1 LSILSTT
8 YKIIPNILLSR
19 LTPYGEE
26 ITGERQCGFRSY
38 RSNTDYKLC
47 ISQILEKNGNAL
59 KQSITFFSDEY
70 FMQEVAEEC
79 H

>member
-1 LSILSTT
+1 LSVLSTT

-26 ITGERQCGFRSY
+26 ITGEHQCGFRSY
-38 RSNTDYKLC
+38 RSNTDHKLC
-47 ISQILEKNGNAL
+47 ISQILEKNGYAL
-59 KQSITFFSDEY
+59 KQCITFFSQEY
-70 FMQEVAEEC
+70 FMQEVAKEC